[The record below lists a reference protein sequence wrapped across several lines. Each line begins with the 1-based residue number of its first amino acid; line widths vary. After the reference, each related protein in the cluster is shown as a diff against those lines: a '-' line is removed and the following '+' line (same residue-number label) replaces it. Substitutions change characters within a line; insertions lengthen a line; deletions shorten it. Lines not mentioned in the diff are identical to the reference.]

1 MKKILAL
8 LMGLTLALTCLFS
21 ACADDIQ
28 SFAIQGVRISKDG
41 GMDIIVYDP
50 QEQQRQGRDFSV
62 KIDRSAV
69 ETETVSSLDSAKV
82 ETTWL
87 FVVDLS
93 ILRDYKRL
101 DKAQSIISSI
111 ISGSDTVMS
120 PGDKAAIFTTA
131 MTVKDIQLIN
141 DHAYLQ
147 SQLKDL
153 KPDARSNHFFAQ
165 VAAASNYLETSKDV
179 QDRKVLVLVSSGE
192 NDNVDGMTYDE
203 LNKNLQKTKTT
214 VYSFALLDANRDK
227 NKVESYNA
235 IARSSIGGQ
244 YYEIKH
250 NETADSKVL
259 ELFRNEIRYRVL
271 SMDLNARGIKG
282 KTVSVSMTDNPK
294 VSDNIELSADQQ
306 EILAAAAE
314 PPVTEP
320 PVTEPPVTE
329 PPVTEP
335 PVTEPPVTEPPVTE
349 PPATEPPATEPPEE
363 TLWMGLTTVQ
373 IGIIAGAALLV
384 ILAIVLI
391 VSKAK
396 KKPEEKKPESE
407 PYEEL
412 MGKTEV
418 APQGPAVSTLM
429 VKLEAVGLD
438 TPKVYSSPMVD
449 ELVIG
454 RVPSKARLIV
464 PDAKV
469 SGANSKLTYQNHI
482 MFIEDLNSTNGTQL
496 NGMKVTGKV
505 VVHQQDT
512 IRVGQT
518 NLRISWEKAE

>member
-1 MKKILAL
+1 MKKIATL
-8 LMGLTLALTCLFS
+8 LMALTLALVCLSS
-21 ACADDIQ
+21 AWADAIQ
-28 SFAIQGVRISKDG
+28 TFAIQGVRMSEDG

-50 QEQQRQGRDFSV
+50 QEQQRQGQDFAI
-62 KIDRSAV
+62 KIDQAPV
-69 ETETVSSLDSAKV
+69 KTETVSSLGSAKV

-93 ILRDYKRL
+93 ILGSYKRL
-101 DKAQSIISSI
+101 EKAQNIVSGI
-111 ISGSDTVMS
+111 ISGSGTVMS
-120 PGDKAAIFTTA
+120 PGDKAAIFTTG
-131 MTVKDIQLIN
+131 MTAKDIQLTN
-141 DHAYLQ
+141 NHVYLQ

-153 KPDARSNHFFAQ
+153 KADYRSNHFFAQ
-165 VAAASNYLETSKDV
+165 AAAASNYLETSKDA
-179 QDRKVLVLVSSGE
+179 QDRKVLVLISSGE
-192 NDNVDGMTYDE
+192 NDNVDGMTYNE

-214 VYSFALLDANRDK
+214 VYSFALLDGDRNQ

-235 IARSSIGGQ
+235 LARSSIGGQ
-244 YYEIKH
+244 YYEIKP

-271 SMDLNARGIKG
+271 SLNLAAKGIKG
-282 KTVSVSMTDNPK
+282 KTVSVAMTDNSK
-294 VSDNIELSADQQ
+294 VSDSIDLSGDQQ
-306 EILAAAAE
+306 AMLASVAE
-314 PPVTEP
+314 PPVTNPPVTKPPVTKPPVTEPPVTKPPVTEP

-329 PPVTEP
+329 APAEP
-335 PVTEPPVTEPPVTE
+335 
-349 PPATEPPATEPPEE
+349 
-363 TLWMGLTTVQ
+363 LWMGLTTVQ

-391 VSKAK
+391 ATKAK
-396 KKPEEKKPESE
+396 KKPQETKQESE
-407 PYEEL
+407 LYEESL
-412 MGKTEV
+412 GKTEV
-418 APQGPAVSTLM
+418 APQVSTVATLM

-438 TPKVYSSPMVD
+438 TPKVYTSPMVD
-449 ELVIG
+449 ELIIG

-464 PDAKV
+464 PDTKV
-469 SGANSKLTYQNHI
+469 SGANSKLTYQNHV

-496 NGMKVTGKV
+496 NSMKVTGKV

>member
-1 MKKILAL
+1 MKKIAAL
-8 LMGLTLALTCLFS
+8 MMALTLVLVCLSS
-21 ACADDIQ
+21 AWADDIKP
-28 SFAIQGVRISKDG
+28 FAIQGVRMSKDG

-50 QEQQRQGRDFSV
+50 QEQQRQGRDFSI
-62 KIDRSAV
+62 KIDSSPVA
-69 ETETVSSLDSAKV
+69 TETVSSLDSAKV

-93 ILRDYKRL
+93 ILGNYKRL
-101 DKAQSIISSI
+101 EKAQNIVSSI

-120 PGDKAAIFTTA
+120 PGDKAAIFTTG
-131 MTVKDIQLIN
+131 MTAKDIQLIN

-153 KPDARSNHFFAQ
+153 KADAKSNHFFAQ
-165 VAAASNYLETSKDV
+165 VAAASNYLETSKDA
-179 QDRKVLVLVSSGE
+179 QDRKVLVLISSGE

-203 LNKNLQKTKTT
+203 LHTNLQKTKTT
-214 VYSFALLDANRDK
+214 VYSFALLDGNRDQ

-235 IARSSIGGQ
+235 LARSSIGGQ
-244 YYEIKH
+244 YYEIKYD
-250 NETADSKVL
+250 ETVDSKIL

-271 SMDLNARGIKG
+271 SLNLAAKGIKG
-282 KTVSVSMTDNPK
+282 KTVSVAMTDNTK
-294 VSDNIELSADQQ
+294 VRDSIELSIDQQ
-306 EILAAAAE
+306 EILATVSVPPVTKPPVTK

-320 PVTEPPVTE
+320 PVTEPPA
-329 PPVTEP
+329 
-335 PVTEPPVTEPPVTE
+335 TEPPVTEPPVTE
-349 PPATEPPATEPPEE
+349 PPATEPPAE

-391 VSKAK
+391 VNKAK
-396 KKPEEKKPESE
+396 KKPQEKKPEGGL
-407 PYEEL
+407 YEEP
-412 MGKTEV
+412 MEKTEV
-418 APQGPAVSTLM
+418 APQASNVSTLM

-469 SGANSKLTYQNHI
+469 SGANSKLTYQNHV

-496 NGMKVTGKV
+496 NGMKLTGKV